1 MIKSDAL
8 DNLAA
13 ATKTIIP
20 KYIQDKREVNRSGL
34 LAYDFND
41 DANYDFDELIQ
52 YLTGGAD
59 NAEYQS
65 WRIAFDNAV
74 VYRKTTSKN
83 YSGIIRRMFTMEGSE
98 GLSTYI
104 PNGESNSKMNT
115 FIVPCHGILQRAG
128 MQQDGDFVKR

>member
-115 FIVPCHGILQRAG
+115 FYRTLSWYSAAG
-128 MQQDGDFVKR
+128 WNATGW